1 VIARAGI
8 LTPADYARR
17 LSGAV
22 NTLTNSPARAFTG
35 AVGMSQQAPFVDA
48 AVSID
53 PTNRSNTFISY
64 YTYGEALGIALDL
77 TLRARTP
84 RVTLDDYMRALW
96 QEFGRPQTAALA
108 PVRGYTLADA
118 ERVLSTVS
126 GDPAFAR
133 EFFAR
138 YVIGSELPDFPVL
151 LARAGLLVRHAR
163 PTAAWFGDTRLSADN
178 AQVIVAGP
186 PTLESP
192 MRALGLSAGDRI
204 LTIDGV
210 VIETVE
216 AVRTALA
223 ARRPGD
229 EVRATWR
236 GRTGDREGSVRLTAD
251 PRVEVLLFEDAGR
264 TLTPQQ
270 LAFREA
276 WLRSTR

>member
-151 LARAGLLVRHAR
+151 LARAGVVSHQGIEIGRWREVWSGLGL
-163 PTAAWFGDTRLSADN
+163 
-178 AQVIVAGP
+178 VIVTNDAEAEQHRRAKGVVADDAVVEEAALALEFARGVVGGLIEDSVHNAAEQAPAGEKDLP
-186 PTLESP
+186 FSDVRPAAAKPNCAHRPSRGELLDTV
-192 MRALGLSAGDRI
+192 AGD
-204 LTIDGV
+204 G
-210 VIETVE
+210 
-216 AVRTALA
+216 
-223 ARRPGD
+223 RPGLI
-229 EVRATWR
+229 AT
-236 GRTGDREGSVRLTAD
+236 V
-251 PRVEVLLFEDAGR
+251 
-264 TLTPQQ
+264 TP
-270 LAFREA
+270 AA
-276 WLRSTR
+276 A